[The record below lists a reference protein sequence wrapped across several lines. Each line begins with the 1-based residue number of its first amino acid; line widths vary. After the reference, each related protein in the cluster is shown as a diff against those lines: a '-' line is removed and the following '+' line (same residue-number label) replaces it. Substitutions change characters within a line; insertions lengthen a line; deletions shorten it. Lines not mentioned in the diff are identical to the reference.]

1 MTGIRKRA
9 PTNKEFKNNFQG
21 LASTRV
27 KKGHLTGKEKKPED
41 NAKEVGVLTRINR
54 AKLYE
59 NGWEVKVGTGND
71 AVTYN
76 CSYGDGVMYIPD
88 STVTKQYFVPKGKVE
103 VEVTID
109 KKSKIYTITKI
120 NTDNKKAVAV
130 YENLLTLAIS
140 TDENDDVD
148 ASIQLSKTGVNIK
161 SNNVVIT
168 NSDNEEIDLVES
180 QSKIEE
186 SQKKIK
192 TLEENVETLSETK
205 ENLETEVSSL
215 KQKIKEIEIRLNDDT
230 EDEDK
235 DENNEGE

>member
-41 NAKEVGVLTRINR
+41 NAKEVGTLVRINR

-88 STVTKQYFVPKGKVE
+88 STITKQYFVPKGKVE

-109 KKSKIYTITKI
+109 KKSKIYTITKL

-148 ASIQLSKTGVNIK
+148 ASIQLSKSSVNIK
-161 SNNVVIT
+161 SDNVIIT
-168 NSDNEEIDLVES
+168 NSDDEEIDLIESQTALKESQEKIETLEKNVES
-180 QSKIEE
+180 LSK
-186 SQKKIK
+186 
-192 TLEENVETLSETK
+192 TK
-205 ENLETEVSSL
+205 ESLETEVSSL
-215 KQKIKEIEIRLNDDT
+215 KEKIKAIEIHLSEDT
-230 EDEDK
+230 EDE
-235 DENNEGE
+235 NSEGE